1 VSNGLE
7 TRENGAMGVAYGLR
21 RWTPLQPHRIHMFDA
36 FVQDIRFA
44 WRGLRKAP
52 GFTAVA
58 IATLALGIGANSAI
72 FTVVNAIVMRPL
84 SYPEPERL
92 VRVTGDFTALNVP
105 DVGLSQPE
113 LSDYRDRSGLFS
125 GVAGVWAINAN
136 LTEVDEPERVEVL
149 LASPNYFD
157 VLGAQPQLGRLFTAD
172 DNAPGITEVVV
183 ISDKLWHRRFG
194 GSPAAIGRKLR
205 IDDDWYTV
213 VGILPPDF
221 RHPGRSVLTDVDIW
235 APANFSAS
243 PFPSPPPRGGYFIT
257 GAIARLRPG
266 VSIDEA
272 RRRLDAFGATL
283 RASFPNDYPA
293 RAGWKPRLVPLREDL
308 VGSVRPALLML
319 FGAVGFVLLIAC
331 ANIANLLLARA
342 SGRQRELSV
351 RRALGSS
358 RSRLVRLMLTESL
371 LLAVLGGAA
380 GAAVTVWLV
389 EALLALVP
397 STLPRLQEVAIDQR
411 VLMFN
416 GGVALLTAVLFGTIP
431 ALHCS
436 KVDVNEGLKE
446 GGRGNASGR
455 GLLRSALVVAE
466 FALALVLLVG
476 AALLIRSLWRLQHV
490 ELGFNPRDV
499 LTARLWLP
507 QPNIPSTGKYFTH
520 DARIAFYD
528 EVLRRARRLPGVDA
542 VAAAVALPFDGS
554 RSGSTVTIEGAE
566 NDAVSRVP
574 AVQTNVAS
582 AGFFELLGVRILRG
596 RTFTEQDDQR
606 APLVVV
612 ITESMARRYWPGE
625 DPIGRRLHFGGAQ
638 AKNPWMTVVGVVSDI
653 RTERV
658 EELPRPTMYRPLR
671 QSSGLSLSLVLR
683 TSGNPATL
691 GTALAKQV
699 RAVDRDQ
706 PTYGVR
712 PMTDL
717 VETALASRRFT
728 TQLLAAFAAVALTL
742 AAVGIYG
749 VMAFVV
755 GQRTREIGIRMALGA
770 RPESVVGLVLR
781 QALVL
786 AAAGVACG
794 GLTALFVSRVLTKL
808 LFEIRPTDP
817 STYIA
822 IAALLATTALLSALV
837 PARRAASMD
846 PNIALRAE

>member
-1 VSNGLE
+1 MRMLD
-7 TRENGAMGVAYGLR
+7 AA
-21 RWTPLQPHRIHMFDA
+21 LQD
-36 FVQDIRFA
+36 VRFA
-44 WRGLRKAP
+44 WRGFRKAP
-52 GFTAVA
+52 GFSAIA

-84 SYPEPERL
+84 PYRDPQQL
-92 VRVTGDFTALNVP
+92 VRVTADFSALTVP
-105 DVGLSQPE
+105 DVGMSQPE
-113 LSDYRDRSGLFS
+113 LSDYRDRSGLFN
-125 GVAGVWAINAN
+125 GIAGVWAINAN

-157 VLGAQPQLGRLFTAD
+157 ILGARPQLGRLFTAN

-194 GSPAAIGRKLR
+194 ASPAAIGRKLR

-213 VGILPPDF
+213 VGVLPPDF

-235 APANFSAS
+235 APCNFSAS
-243 PFPSPPPRGGYFIT
+243 PFPVPPPRGGYFIT
-257 GAIARLRPG
+257 GAIARLRPEIT
-266 VSIDEA
+266 IDEA
-272 RRRLDAFGATL
+272 RRRLEAFGSTL

-293 RAGWKPRLVPLREDL
+293 RAGWKPRLVPLHEDL

-342 SGRQRELSV
+342 SGRQRELAV

-358 RSRLVRLMLTESL
+358 RGRLVRLMFTESL
-371 LLAVLGGAA
+371 LLAALGGAA

-397 STLPRLQEVAIDQR
+397 ATLPRLQEVAIDQR
-411 VLMFN
+411 VLVFN
-416 GGVALLTAVLFGTIP
+416 GLVALLTAVLFGTIP

-436 KVDVNEGLKE
+436 RVDVNDGLKE
-446 GGRGNASGR
+446 GGRGNAGGR
-455 GLLRSALVVAE
+455 GVLRSALVVAE

-476 AALLIRSLWRLQHV
+476 AALLIRSLWRLQAV
-490 ELGFNPRDV
+490 ELGFNPRDI

-507 QPNIPSTGKYFTH
+507 QPNDPSRGKYFTH
-520 DARIAFYD
+520 AARIAFYD
-528 EVLRRARRLPGVDA
+528 EVLRRARNLPGVSA
-542 VAAAVALPFDGS
+542 AAAAVALPFDGT
-554 RSGSTVTIEGAE
+554 RSGATVTIEGTQ

-582 AGFFELLGVRILRG
+582 AGFFELLGIRVLRG
-596 RTFTEQDDQR
+596 RTFTDQDDQR

-612 ITESMARRYWPGE
+612 ITDSMAKRYWPGE
-625 DPIGRRLHFGGAQ
+625 DPIGHRLHFGGAQ
-638 AKNPWMTVVGVVSDI
+638 AKNPWMTVVGVVSDV
-653 RTERV
+653 RNERV
-658 EELPRPTMYRPLR
+658 EEPPRATLYRALR
-671 QSSGLSLSLVLR
+671 QASGLSLSLVLK
-683 TSGNPATL
+683 TSSNPAAL
-691 GTALAKQV
+691 GAALAKQV

-712 PMTDL
+712 PMAYL
-717 VETALASRRFT
+717 VETAMASRRFT
-728 TQLLAAFAAVALTL
+728 TQLLAAFATLALTL

-749 VMAFVV
+749 VMAFAV

-770 RPESVVGLVLR
+770 RPESVVGLVLQ
-781 QALVL
+781 QALLL
-786 AAAGVACG
+786 AAAGVLCG
-794 GLTALFVSRVLTKL
+794 GLAALLVSRLLTKM
-808 LFEIRPTDP
+808 LFEIRSSDP
-817 STYIA
+817 MTYTI
-822 IAALLATTALLSALV
+822 IAALLALTAIVAAWV

-846 PNIALRAE
+846 PNLALRAE